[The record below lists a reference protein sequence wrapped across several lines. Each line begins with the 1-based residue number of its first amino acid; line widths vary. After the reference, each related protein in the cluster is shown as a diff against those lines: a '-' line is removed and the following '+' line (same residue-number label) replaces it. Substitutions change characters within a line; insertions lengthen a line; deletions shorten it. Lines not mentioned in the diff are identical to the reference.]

1 MFIYIA
7 MSNENE
13 SSAKQCPKKEIDRSY
28 WSHEI
33 DSLRLPGYKRVV
45 KPTTPKG
52 LNDILQII
60 THEVLFHQPKDIP
73 TFVAQLL
80 DRLVRIRREKEKQD
94 SDTPYRLRSIPKG
107 IPISLLV
114 PFDDYE
120 SVEYATEEKTEEPEN
135 DTRHSYEDELYF

>member
-1 MFIYIA
+1 
-7 MSNENE
+7 MSNKNE
-13 SSAKQCPKKEIDRSY
+13 SSAKECPKKEIDRSY

-45 KPTTPKG
+45 RPTTPKG
-52 LNDILQII
+52 LNDMLQII

-73 TFVAQLL
+73 TFIAQLL
-80 DRLVRIRREKEKQD
+80 NRLVRIRRGKEEVD
-94 SDTPYRLRSIPKG
+94 LDTPYRLRSIPKG

-120 SVEYATEEKTEEPEN
+120 TVEYAPEEEIEELEN